1 MFGGGTRH
9 SARIEKKNQT
19 DNERTKKP
27 DRVSTEAEPERT
39 AQPQR
44 ARPGRELT
52 QMQSSRKP
60 ARDAL
65 PSERCLRNTR
75 CSRDTTTQAAN
86 LDALEDDV
94 EDESRNDTLHHTIS
108 AGGPRPKNIAELIV
122 EADIHQNFSIPFDN
136 IIVNEGVDSR
146 VRQQM
151 RLIED
156 GNLTAKRVQAHL
168 VKGVQ
173 ELEDCWRRR
182 RRQSL
187 QPFWELVCDPGT
199 PRKWVHELP
208 VADCREFFL
217 SLLVYFRNG
226 SGRKASNATIK
237 AFESLDKLFKEEEEK
252 NEHRELEE
260 LVNVRPRLQ
269 RQVNQS
275 RSRGH
280 AAVSQAA
287 ASKKRGG
294 KTVADDGNIFHRSA
308 DTNMTDIELSGI
320 DVEELR
326 RIVDVGD
333 KRRMN
338 EEWLRRFYE
347 EIEAH
352 RDSMRQEEE
361 DKRAQE
367 EAAAEEA
374 AAMPT
379 PQPTTQGRK
388 RSSRTRPSPAKVDDL
403 MPQTSLEKPARV
415 GRKFEEEEDEEDEE
429 EAEERKRAA
438 ALKRQKLLQKHA
450 ARGGPK
456 SD

>member
-9 SARIEKKNQT
+9 SARIEKKNRT

-27 DRVSTEAEPERT
+27 DRVSTEAKPEQT

-44 ARPGRELT
+44 ARPGPELT

-60 ARDAL
+60 TRDAL

-75 CSRDTTTQAAN
+75 YSRNTTTQAADR
-86 LDALEDDV
+86 DALEDDV
-94 EDESRNDTLHHTIS
+94 EDERRNATLHHTIS
-108 AGGPRPKNIAELIV
+108 AGGPRLKNIAELIV
-122 EADIHQNFSIPFDN
+122 EADIHHRFSIPSDN

-146 VRQQM
+146 VHQQM
-151 RLIED
+151 QRLTRD
-156 GNLTAKRVQAHL
+156 GNLTAKRVHADL

-173 ELEDCWRRR
+173 ELEDCWGRR

-187 QPFWELVCDPGT
+187 QPFWDLVCTPGT

-217 SLLVYFRNG
+217 SLLFYFRNSSGIKG
-226 SGRKASNATIK
+226 SNDMIK
-237 AFESLDKLFKEEEEK
+237 AFERLDKLFREEEEK

-260 LVNVRPRLQ
+260 LVNVSPRLQ
-269 RQVNQS
+269 RQADQS

-280 AAVSQAA
+280 AAVSRAA
-287 ASKKRGG
+287 ASKKGGG
-294 KTVADDGNIFHRSA
+294 KTVADDGNVFHRSA
-308 DTNMTDIELSGI
+308 DTNMTDLELSGI

-352 RDSMRQEEE
+352 RDSMRREEE

-374 AAMPT
+374 AAMPK
-379 PQPTTQGRK
+379 PQPTSQGRK
-388 RSSRTRPSPAKVDDL
+388 RSSRKRPSPAEVGDL
-403 MPQTSLEKPARV
+403 MPQTSLEEPARE
-415 GRKFEEEEDEEDEE
+415 GRKLEQEEDDE

-438 ALKRQKLLQKHA
+438 ASKRQKLLRKHA
-450 ARGGPK
+450 AGGGPK

>member
-9 SARIEKKNQT
+9 SARIEKKNRT
-19 DNERTKKP
+19 ETERAKKP
-27 DRVSTEAEPERT
+27 DRVSTEAEPEPEQT

-44 ARPGRELT
+44 ARPGPELT

-60 ARDAL
+60 GRNAL
-65 PSERCLRNTR
+65 PSKGCLRNTR
-75 CSRDTTTQAAN
+75 DSRDTTTQAAN
-86 LDALEDDV
+86 RDALEDDV
-94 EDESRNDTLHHTIS
+94 EDESRNATLHHTIS

-122 EADIHQNFSIPFDN
+122 EADKHQNFSIPFDN

-146 VRQQM
+146 VYQQM
-151 RLIED
+151 RLIKG
-156 GNLTAKRVQAHL
+156 GNLTAKRVHADL

-173 ELEDCWRRR
+173 ELEDCWGRR

-187 QPFWELVCDPGT
+187 QPFWELVCEPGT
-199 PRKWVHELP
+199 PRKWLHELP

-217 SLLVYFRNG
+217 SLLLYFRHG
-226 SGRKASNATIK
+226 SGIQGSNPMIK
-237 AFESLDKLFKEEEEK
+237 AFERLDKLFREEEEK

-260 LVNVRPRLQ
+260 LVDVSPRLQ
-269 RQVNQS
+269 RQANQS
-275 RSRGH
+275 RSPGR
-280 AAVSQAA
+280 AAVSRAA
-287 ASKKRGG
+287 ASKKGGG
-294 KTVADDGNIFHRSA
+294 KTVADDGNIFHLSA
-308 DTNMTDIELSGI
+308 DTNMTDLELSGI
-320 DVEELR
+320 DVEELT
-326 RIVDVGD
+326 RIVDVGG

-374 AAMPT
+374 AATPK
-379 PQPTTQGRK
+379 PQPVAKQGRT
-388 RSSRTRPSPAKVDDL
+388 RSSRKRPSPAEMGDL
-403 MPQTSLEKPARV
+403 MPETSLEEPAKA
-415 GRKFEEEEDEEDEE
+415 GRKLEEEEDEE

-438 ALKRQKLLQKHA
+438 ASKRQKLLRKHA